1 MRNFRLRTRFI
12 ILFAGIMAASLVLYV
27 VWGNYSQHIQAERE
41 MREKAYVLSQQLD
54 SVWEFMAINQDRI
67 NHDKNGEYNFKGL
80 HCSLV
85 GKSIGKL
92 FSIKTDYTIRY
103 VNHNPRNKDDIPDA
117 FESASLD
124 RFKTDRELKEI
135 FDITTFKDKMSFRYV
150 VPMVIDPSC
159 MECHGE
165 PAGVLDVTG
174 YPKEGWKIGDLA
186 GVLSIVMP
194 IELYRQNSKENLIRE
209 AAFFCIAMLVF
220 ILITYYATARLV
232 TKPLNKLTSV
242 MARITGGDLNTGLD
256 PDNIKA
262 EGEIKELTDHFNM
275 MIDELRNVYKDLE
288 NKVDLRT
295 KDLAK
300 ANDILEAQQK
310 QLEVINKRLL
320 EDNKY
325 KSDFLAIMSHELRTP
340 LTSSVAFTDVLEKI
354 SGGTERERRIINE
367 IKTNNQTLLSLI
379 NNILDMARIEA
390 GKAELLLEP
399 VDFVDVINA
408 VEKVIKPLADKK
420 ELTLI
425 TDVDRTVPLI
435 KGDREKLRRIVEN
448 LLSNAV
454 KFTRAG
460 GHVRVWV
467 KFDDVTQEITINVED
482 NGIGIAP
489 EEQSLVF
496 EKFVQGD
503 SSIHRPYSGSGLG
516 LALARELAELH
527 GGRIT
532 LESELGKGSIFTV
545 TIPVEIY
552 GGTDEDYAG

>member
-27 VWGNYSQHIQAERE
+27 VWGNYSQRIQAERE

-54 SVWEFMAINQDRI
+54 AVWEFMAINQDRI

-117 FESASLD
+117 FESASID
-124 RFKTDRELKEI
+124 RFKTDRGLKEI

-354 SGGTERERRIINE
+354 SGGTDKERRIINE

-467 KFDDVTQEITINVED
+467 KFDGATQEITINVED